1 MAKKSVVNKVN
12 PKEQYTRVFLES
24 AGWESNEES
33 VKKYKPVFWYSYR
46 DKDSGG
52 LRLTDKGLEFV
63 IDKADLKTYRVEF
76 PSEFSFTAQTM
87 IWLDQ
92 YLNTPFYLDKKSVT
106 VISEKAAFEL
116 YLFSGDVRKFGL
128 AKSLS
133 NRLAQD

>member
-1 MAKKSVVNKVN
+1 MAKKSVAKIN
-12 PKEQYTRVFLES
+12 PKEQYTQIFLES
-24 AGWESNEES
+24 AGWNADEES

-63 IDKADLKTYRVEF
+63 VEQADLKTYRVEF
-76 PSEFSFTAQTM
+76 PSGFSFTPQTM

-92 YLNTPFYLDKKSVT
+92 YLNTPFFVDKKSIT

-133 NRLAQD
+133 KRLNQD

>member
-1 MAKKSVVNKVN
+1 MAKKSISNLT
-12 PKEQYTRVFLES
+12 PKDQYTKILLT
-24 AGWESNEES
+24 AADWEANEES
-33 VKKYKPVFWYSYR
+33 IKKYKPVFWYSYR
-46 DKDSGG
+46 DKDAGG
-52 LRLTDKGLEFV
+52 LRLTDKGLEF
-63 IDKADLKTYRVEF
+63 ITEYADLKTYCVEF
-76 PSEFSFTAQTM
+76 PSGFSFTPQTI

-92 YLNTPFYLDKKSVT
+92 YLNTPFFIDKKSIT